1 MDTIQPGYRCRLG
14 LGVPDASPAEPVN
27 NRPLRVGNFFQFRI
41 LITGHCKFMA
51 MKVAANPEPQQTYAK
66 IETSQADPSAIGGP
80 DCQAITASIPNELTL
95 YSLQG

>member
-1 MDTIQPGYRCRLG
+1 MNNSLPGYRCRLG
-14 LGVPDASPAEPVN
+14 LGVPDPTPSEPVN

-41 LITGHCKFMA
+41 LITGHCKIMA

-66 IETSQADPSAIGGP
+66 IETSQDAPSAIGGP
-80 DCQAITASIPNELTL
+80 GCQAIVAPIPNELTL